1 MHECW
6 FQTLARD
13 QRQLGT
19 IQMRVGFGRRVVWFL
34 VLSVLDSNI
43 YTHLCLLRFI
53 GPGVTAGCGW
63 EKNWGNMKGMLLVGI
78 NANGKILC

>member
-1 MHECW
+1 MC
-6 FQTLARD
+6 
-13 QRQLGT
+13 
-19 IQMRVGFGRRVVWFL
+19 FL